1 MNYSKDL
8 MKPLNPNNMLALIVG
23 SEPLPRTQIIRK
35 VWAYIK
41 EQGLQDTMDKR
52 VINADAKLLTIF
64 DGKKKV
70 TMFEVTK
77 PSSANSR
84 ATLSTSEFSKLVL
97 PALPMAFT
105 KSLSIC
111 LLYIFYIVLNWCYIV
126 FPVVQ
131 FFS

>member
-1 MNYSKDL
+1 MNYSKNL

-77 PSSANSR
+77 QVNKHLSEYVSS
-84 ATLSTSEFSKLVL
+84 
-97 PALPMAFT
+97 
-105 KSLSIC
+105 
-111 LLYIFYIVLNWCYIV
+111 
-126 FPVVQ
+126 
-131 FFS
+131 